1 MSIPAIVWALK
12 VAPVSDPTQALVLV
26 ALAETAKPDG
36 TEARAAQATYANWAR
51 SSERTLR
58 RHLRALEMA
67 GLIRRGDQS
76 LVAHLRPDRRPVVW
90 DLALEVTSVSD
101 LRPDTGDRPDMDDRG
116 DTDDPPYTPRPVV
129 GDLSST
135 ERPVTG
141 GPSLAER
148 PDTHGQNGRT
158 LLSDKP
164 STEPSLRNEPSI
176 NSGPVQEVIEVEV
189 VDAEPFVAVA
199 PAPSRDDVEK
209 CCQLLADLIE
219 QNGSRRPTV
228 TQGWRDAARLMIDR
242 DKIAFES
249 VMGAI
254 TWSQGHDFWRI
265 NILSMPTLRKQ
276 YDRLRLQAESEAKP
290 RQSTTDRKVQQTM
303 DLAARLRAEGR

>member
-90 DLALEVTSVSD
+90 DLALEVTSASD
-101 LRPDTGDRPDMDDRG
+101 LRPDAGDRPDMDDRG
-116 DTDDPPYTPRPVV
+116 DTGDPPYTPRPVV
-129 GDLSST
+129 GDPSST

-164 STEPSLRNEPSI
+164 STEPSLKNEPSI
-176 NSGPVQEVIEVEV
+176 TVTPQLHPAAGGSPAPQSDEDFDAFWSAYPRKVAKPNGRKAWRAAMKRGDDPKLIIQRATAQADIWRTNGKTAPDQRQYIPHPATWLTGEYYHNEEPDRSGPNTQ
-189 VDAEPFVAVA
+189 
-199 PAPSRDDVEK
+199 PA
-209 CCQLLADLIE
+209 
-219 QNGSRRPTV
+219 RPT
-228 TQGWRDAARLMIDR
+228 
-242 DKIAFES
+242 
-249 VMGAI
+249 
-254 TWSQGHDFWRI
+254 
-265 NILSMPTLRKQ
+265 
-276 YDRLRLQAESEAKP
+276 
-290 RQSTTDRKVQQTM
+290 RQRTHEER
-303 DLAARLRAEGR
+303 GIF